1 MDIEE
6 FKKKTTPRAK
16 RSKLHPFRNDI
27 FDLRENGYSFSQI
40 AEYLANKGIAISVV
54 RLSRFVKEQLQAKPP
69 LEVNKQNKAAKPEE
83 KPETT
88 LIKGLSDYPSHDP
101 RMITQILGSPV
112 DLDEL
117 AKHAPKRKKP

>member
-6 FKKKTTPRAK
+6 FKKNTTPRAK

-27 FDLRENGYSFSQI
+27 IDLRENGYSFSQI
-40 AEYLANKGIAISVV
+40 AEYLANKGLVISIV
-54 RLSRFVKEQLQAKPP
+54 RLSKFVKEQVQTTPP
-69 LEVNKQNKAAKPEE
+69 LEVNQQKEAKPEE
-83 KPETT
+83 RPETNLT
-88 LIKGLSDYPSHDP
+88 KGVSDYPSHDP